1 MPPSKP
7 FFPTLDAWSYSR
19 YNDYKRCP
27 FMFAHKQLLKMKD
40 PNPGPALIRGR
51 DVHKVAELALVGPK
65 WRKVPP
71 ELVHFEEEFR
81 HLRDLNPT
89 VEQQW
94 GFTRTWDPTGWFG
107 SDTWCRVV
115 LDAVV
120 VYDDNTAVVID
131 HKTGKK
137 YATNE
142 DQMQLFALAT
152 FKKFPEVTEVS
163 TRLWYLDQ
171 PTDNEVEYEYHK
183 REEAAIQKDWERNIK
198 PMFAD
203 RKFPPRPNDKC
214 RFCFLSKAKGG
225 PCKF

>member
-1 MPPSKP
+1 
-7 FFPTLDAWSYSR
+7 
-19 YNDYKRCP
+19 
-27 FMFAHKQLLKMKD
+27 MFAHKHLLKMKD
-40 PNPGPALIRGR
+40 PNPGPALVRGR
-51 DVHKVAELALVGPK
+51 EVHKVAEDYLVAPK
-65 WRKVPP
+65 KPRKLPA
-71 ELVHFEEEFR
+71 ELTHFAEEFE
-81 HLRDLNPT
+81 HLRTLAPT

-94 GFTRTWDPTGWFG
+94 GFSVKWEPVGWFG
-107 SDTWCRVV
+107 QDTWARVV

-120 VYDDNTAVVID
+120 IYDDNTALVID

-183 REEAAIQKDWERNIK
+183 REEASIQRDWEKAIK

-203 RKFPPRPNDKC
+203 RQFPPRPNDKC